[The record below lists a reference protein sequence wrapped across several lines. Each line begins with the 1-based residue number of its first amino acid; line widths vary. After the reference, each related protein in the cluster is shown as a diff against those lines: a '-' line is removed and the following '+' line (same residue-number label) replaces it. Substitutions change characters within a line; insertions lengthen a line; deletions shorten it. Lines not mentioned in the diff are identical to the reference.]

1 MFEECHTWPWQ
12 LMGVLG
18 RLLPKKAEGH
28 FRVIGLICALC
39 RVWSLAREPVVQARA
54 QAEQPSWGAA
64 VRGNSS
70 LEEAFMRALDDE
82 LFTRLKLAKGYAL
95 ADIQSFY
102 DMMEWSTL
110 VKGAFRYGFPA
121 VMLGLELQICA
132 APRMLDQ

>member
-1 MFEECHTWPWQ
+1 
-12 LMGVLG
+12 
-18 RLLPKKAEGH
+18 
-28 FRVIGLICALC
+28 
-39 RVWSLAREPVVQARA
+39 
-54 QAEQPSWGAA
+54 
-64 VRGNSS
+64 
-70 LEEAFMRALDDE
+70 MRALDDE
-82 LFTRLKLAKGYAL
+82 LFTRLKLTNGHAL